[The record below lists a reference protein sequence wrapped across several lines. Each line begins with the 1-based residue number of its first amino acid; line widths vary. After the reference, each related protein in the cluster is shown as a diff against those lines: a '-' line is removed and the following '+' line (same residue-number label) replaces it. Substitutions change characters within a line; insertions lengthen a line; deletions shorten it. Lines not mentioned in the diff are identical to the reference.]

1 MAILIEEKRSK
12 ANLPRLI
19 GWLVVIVILGVAIYY
34 LFFVAPP
41 SLVIIVPSEELQGIA
56 PISQATLH
64 PEDVLNSSGFQ
75 SLKPPTFPLPSPQG
89 PAAVGRTNPF
99 VAP

>member
-1 MAILIEEKRSK
+1 MAILIEEKRNK
-12 ANLPRLI
+12 INFPRLI
-19 GWLVVIVILGVAIYY
+19 GWLVVIGILGAAIYY

-41 SLVIIVPSEELQGIA
+41 SLVIIVPSEELRNIA
-56 PISQATLH
+56 PISQTTLH
-64 PEDVLNSSGFQ
+64 PEDVLNSPGFQ
-75 SLKPPTFPLPSPQG
+75 ALKPPTFSLPSPQG